1 MKRCGLVLAS
11 AKGGIPVLAEKVAGG
26 PIKGSWW
33 AHKAGQEIFM
43 ALGELGDDP
52 DVLFCRLVRGK
63 VTLVHR
69 VLWAPLAALATTFPA
84 GALDRVIQEHT
95 ATGAHR
101 NAEIEIRAFKAGRAL
116 LDGTA

>member
-1 MKRCGLVLAS
+1 
-11 AKGGIPVLAEKVAGG
+11 
-26 PIKGSWW
+26 
-33 AHKAGQEIFM
+33 M